1 MLHASDSKWQSW
13 FLGIVL
19 ISHTKSPL
27 PSARQ
32 HPSYGDCLEVQ
43 REYYQNSSVLTH
55 SPYFASAQ
63 SNNSVSNKNSDNND
77 KDDVNSKIELNTFSV
92 QKQIISD
99 RSETV

>member
-1 MLHASDSKWQSW
+1 M
-13 FLGIVL
+13 
-19 ISHTKSPL
+19 
-27 PSARQ
+27 
-32 HPSYGDCLEVQ
+32 
-43 REYYQNSSVLTH
+43 LTH

-63 SNNSVSNKNSDNND
+63 SNNSVSNKNND